1 MSSRLGCVKTLLFS
15 HNSNPSQLQRAA
27 EDAGEDEVVCGGWR
41 RTAIEGIPA
50 AVGNMAVPYGI
61 HIFQQPNLMLRAQRP
76 LVPHVRAAAGTKG
89 LPGR

>member
-1 MSSRLGCVKTLLFS
+1 M
-15 HNSNPSQLQRAA
+15 
-27 EDAGEDEVVCGGWR
+27 
-41 RTAIEGIPA
+41 AIEGIPA
-50 AVGNMAVPYGI
+50 AVGNMAVAYGI